1 MTLRLVHVRGH
12 DRKPPIRKSLALTPP
27 HLEFVASNDVM
38 GNLLAHAVEL
48 ELGRF
53 SSPELRKIESED
65 AGQARRIEESW

>member
-1 MTLRLVHVRGH
+1 MTDHRLANHYCRMKSEGVR
-12 DRKPPIRKSLALTPP
+12 LQL
-27 HLEFVASNDVM
+27 VASNDVI
-38 GNLLAHAVEL
+38 GQLLAHAVEL

>member
-1 MTLRLVHVRGH
+1 MTDHRLATRYCRIQAEGVR
-12 DRKPPIRKSLALTPP
+12 LQL
-27 HLEFVASNDVM
+27 VASNDVI

>member
-1 MTLRLVHVRGH
+1 MTDHRLATRYCRLKSEGVR
-12 DRKPPIRKSLALTPP
+12 LQL
-27 HLEFVASNDVM
+27 VASNDVI

>member
-1 MTLRLVHVRGH
+1 MTDHRLANHYCRMKAEGVRLQLVG
-12 DRKPPIRKSLALTPP
+12 
-27 HLEFVASNDVM
+27 SNDVM

-65 AGQARRIEESW
+65 AGQARRIEETY